1 MENID
6 LIRKIVWSFH
16 HTTGHNWDDLFQE
29 ASLAYLES
37 MKTFNPRRGKQVKHT
52 EKRIRMNVKRTTH
65 AWICI
70 TNHLKNYLK
79 LEAHQNGHINYLEE
93 FEKLP
98 VPNVENSNFLDSL
111 TKEAQVVANVV
122 LRTSRKFC
130 VLTTEEAEERIERVM
145 LNQGWPIEKI
155 HHGIDDLKYA
165 CCEE

>member
-1 MENID
+1 
-6 LIRKIVWSFH
+6 
-16 HTTGHNWDDLFQE
+16 
-29 ASLAYLES
+29 
-37 MKTFNPRRGKQVKHT
+37 
-52 EKRIRMNVKRTTH
+52 
-65 AWICI
+65 
-70 TNHLKNYLK
+70 